1 MSGTVCAADFSAIE
15 SVKAASDIYAPM
27 SGTVTEVNEAL
38 QGNAA
43 LVNKSPYEEGKC
55 YNIFC
60 SAYMKLHTYTRI
72 YSTET
77 CTHIYIVHIDCT
89 IIFMPQL

>member
-1 MSGTVCAADFSAIE
+1 MLSECTVCAGDFSAIE

-55 YNIFC
+55 YNNYYVSQC
-60 SAYMKLHTYTRI
+60 
-72 YSTET
+72 
-77 CTHIYIVHIDCT
+77 IYIATYVY
-89 IIFMPQL
+89 LNK

>member
-1 MSGTVCAADFSAIE
+1 MKFISVMGATTHPLLYMHSNDCECLLSHWLWWCVCTLSECTVCAADFSAIE
-15 SVKAASDIYAPM
+15 SVKAASDIYAPV

-55 YNIFC
+55 YI
-60 SAYMKLHTYTRI
+60 
-72 YSTET
+72 
-77 CTHIYIVHIDCT
+77 
-89 IIFMPQL
+89 